1 MSDKVQNILK
11 ASFWVLAVSW
21 YSRVLSM
28 LTVIILA
35 RNLDKHDFG
44 ILAGCFVIQSFFNA
58 IASTGV
64 REFIL
69 RKETITA
76 EDINAAWTIHVS
88 TRLLMALSIFGL
100 SGYAADF
107 MKIPEIGLLLK
118 VMSLSAVFQGFQNL
132 AIYIDMKKLR
142 YSKPS
147 LLGAISK
154 SVASTTSISLA
165 IIYQS
170 YWAVVVSEVLFH
182 AVYTIG
188 THVAY
193 KHKLKFVS
201 KNVFEQWQFS
211 KWIILKGIVG
221 YIKAAFDKI
230 IVSRNY
236 PLGDLGLYNF
246 SMEAATT
253 ASKFIIQP
261 LNKLIYPSLSDYVND
276 KRVLVDKVNK
286 SLLVLSCVYI
296 PIVFGGVYLSDILV
310 PVVFGSKWSEAVPLF
325 NIFLPMTFAG
335 ILVSALT
342 NVYTLTGKVKQQFWY
357 EVITSILFLM
367 VMVPASTLPLLDFA
381 LCRQLVPYV
390 LLLTIMLALQRTLPI
405 SIFKLLKLLF
415 IPLMCSLF
423 MILLLRF
430 FSQLVTIDNDIV
442 FLLVSI
448 CIGALAYIVALVT
461 MVVLSKGI
469 VPENDF
475 LYKNFILGFIGVS
488 KRKLEQKRAKNG

>member
-1 MSDKVQNILK
+1 MSDKVQSILK

-88 TRLLMALSIFGL
+88 TRLLMALLIFAL
-100 SGYAADF
+100 SDYAADF

-118 VMSLSAVFQGFQNL
+118 VMSLSAFFQGFQNL
-132 AIYIDMKKLR
+132 AIYIDIKNLD

-147 LLGAISK
+147 FLEAISK
-154 SVASTTSISLA
+154 SVASTVSIALA

-170 YWAVVVSEVLFH
+170 YWAVVISEVLFH

-188 THVAY
+188 THVVY
-193 KHKLKFVS
+193 KHKLKIVRE
-201 KNVFEQWQFS
+201 NVFVQWQFS
-211 KWIILKGIVG
+211 KWIILKGVVS
-221 YIKAAFDKI
+221 YIKSAFDKI
-230 IVSRNY
+230 VVSRTY
-236 PLGDLGLYNF
+236 SLGDLGLYNF
-246 SMEAATT
+246 SMDAAKT
-253 ASKFIIQP
+253 ASQFIIQP
-261 LNKLIYPSLSDYVND
+261 LNKLIYPSLSEYIND
-276 KRVLVDKVNK
+276 KSVLVDKVNK
-286 SLLVLSCVYI
+286 SLLVLSCIYL
-296 PIVFGGVYLSDILV
+296 PIVFGGVYLSDTLV
-310 PVVFGSKWSEAVPLF
+310 PVVFGSKWDEAVPLF

-405 SIFKLLKLLF
+405 SIFKLLKLLL
-415 IPLMCSLF
+415 IPLICSLF
-423 MILLLRF
+423 MISVLRF
-430 FSQLVTIDNDIV
+430 FSQLVTIDNEIV

-448 CIGALAYIVALVT
+448 FIGAIAYVIALVL
-461 MVVLSKGI
+461 MIFLSKGK
-469 VPENDF
+469 VTENDF
-475 LYKNFILGFIGVS
+475 LYKNFILVFFGVI
-488 KRKLEQKRAKNG
+488 KRKLEQKRA